1 MREEEKK
8 GAKQRGLRHRA
19 EDQEENQE
27 SLWLR
32 WQGYIGK
39 RSCGEGREAIGLER
53 VRIKDRVCQPG

>member
-8 GAKQRGLRHRA
+8 GAKQRGPRHRA

-39 RSCGEGREAIGLER
+39 RSCGEEREATGLER
-53 VRIKDRVCQPG
+53 VRI